1 MTLWSVF
8 LIGLGVSADAFA
20 AALTGGVGM
29 RTLRYRQAAAIALT
43 FAGFQAAM
51 PLLGWLLASQAAQ
64 FLAPVDH
71 WIAFGLLGLI
81 GGKMIWDA
89 FSSDPEDRKTG
100 DRLRLRR
107 LLLLGVATS
116 IDAAAVGV
124 SLALLDVSIV
134 QAVLIIG
141 ATTLVLSF
149 VAVVIGQRIG
159 VGFRR
164 PAEIVGGLVLIGIGV
179 RILLEHLWLM

>member
-1 MTLWSVF
+1 MSLWSVF

-20 AALTGGVGM
+20 AALAGGLKM
-29 RTLRYRQAAAIALT
+29 RTLRLGRAALIALV
-43 FAGFQAAM
+43 FAGFQALM
-51 PLLGWLLASQAAQ
+51 PLLGWLLASQAHR
-64 FLAPVDH
+64 LIEPVDH

-89 FSSDPEDRKTG
+89 FQPDADQGVKVDG
-100 DRLRLRR
+100 LRLRR

-116 IDAAAVGV
+116 VDAAAVGV
-124 SLALLDVSIV
+124 SLAVLNVSIS
-134 QAVLIIG
+134 QAILIIG
-141 ATTLVLSF
+141 ATTLVMSF
-149 VAVVIGQRIG
+149 AAVIIGHRLG

-179 RILLEHLWLM
+179 RILVEHLSLM